1 MTEVESWKSG
11 FMDVDRITAVSGRVE
26 RDVFGA
32 PCLAVEVETAAGIVG
47 RGVAPR
53 GWMLAFHDRVDQRD
67 GDPEREGG
75 LGLEAAIASVG
86 EEVAPRLVGRLA
98 SAQSECD
105 DVLAR
110 VDGTSHSL
118 RLGVNVTY
126 STSIALARA
135 AAAIREEPL
144 HRYLGRVYGE
154 PYRRY
159 GVTPVVPLLTRG
171 APGEGRLPIRAI
183 LLLPLGPATAAT
195 KRALLE
201 RVHHATRASLEARG
215 DLIGVAPDGGL
226 EARLE
231 GADASARIRRALTLA
246 MEAIRAAGA
255 RPGVDVATGL
265 HVDADQLYEH
275 PLYRLNGRPVSR
287 HELLAFYEASVED
300 FAVRWI
306 EDGFSRVDLAGWEAS
321 RRAFSSRP
329 DLLLLANELVPPT
342 IHELRR
348 LLALD
353 LFNAAALKPD
363 RAGTLTAAFAF
374 VQELGHH
381 DVLPLMAAR
390 TRATSD
396 PFLADL
402 ACATGTSAVRFGGLG
417 AAHWGA
423 RLERLAQIEAAT

>member
-1 MTEVESWKSG
+1 MSG
-11 FMDVDRITAVSGRVE
+11 FMDVDRITRVSGRAE

-32 PCLAVEVETAAGIVG
+32 PCLAVEVETAAGVIG

-53 GWMLAFHDRVDQRD
+53 GWTLAFHDRVDRRD
-67 GDPEREGG
+67 GEPRREGG
-75 LGLEAAIASVG
+75 LGLEAAIASVH
-86 EEVAPRLVGRLA
+86 EELSPRLVGRRA

-110 VDGTSHSL
+110 MDGTGHSL

-135 AAAIREEPL
+135 AAAAREEPL
-144 HRYLGRVYGE
+144 HRYLGGVYGE

-159 GVTPVVPLLTRG
+159 GVTPVVPLLAGG
-171 APGEGRLPIRAI
+171 AQGEGRLPIRSI

-201 RVHHATRASLEARG
+201 RVHQVTRASLEARG
-215 DLIGVAPDGGL
+215 RLLGVAPDGGL
-226 EARLE
+226 EARLD
-231 GADASARIRRALTLA
+231 GADAPARIRQALSLA
-246 MEAIRAAGA
+246 TEAIRAADA

-265 HVDADQLYEH
+265 HVDADRLYEH
-275 PLYRLNGRPVSR
+275 PVYRLDGRPVSR
-287 HELLAFYEASVED
+287 QELLAFYEASAED

-329 DLLLLANELVPPT
+329 DLLLLANEQVPST
-342 IHELRR
+342 IQDLRR

-417 AAHWGA
+417 GAHWVARLA
-423 RLERLAQIEAAT
+423 RLEEIEADT